1 MTNSDYPQVVAVIPA
16 AGVSTRFTR
25 LAGAAGQAGKTRKQF
40 LPIEGKPLLV
50 HTLERVWLAD
60 TVQLVAVA
68 VPEEN
73 LAYAG
78 GLLQPLVP
86 EGVGLMVVVGGE
98 TRQASVAAGLEA
110 LPQGVEV
117 VVVHDAVRPLF
128 EPRWIRDTVALCRDF
143 DGAIVAVPT
152 TDTLKE
158 VEPVSATAAGSRG
171 TISRTI
177 PRASVW
183 QAQTPQTFRAGILRQ
198 ALRHAEETGL
208 EGTDEASLVEAVG
221 GRIAVVEGSPHN
233 IKVTTPDDWRY
244 LEWRLSHTGGLRD
257 SDG

>member
-1 MTNSDYPQVVAVIPA
+1 MTNLDYPLVAAVIPA
-16 AGVSTRFTR
+16 AGASTRSP
-25 LAGAAGQAGKTRKQF
+25 GEIGKQF
-40 LPIEGKPLLV
+40 RVLGTKPLLV
-50 HTLERVWLAD
+50 HTLERVWLAEA
-60 TVQLVAVA
+60 VGMVAVA

-73 LAYAG
+73 LAYARE
-78 GLLQPLVP
+78 LLLPLAP
-86 EGVGLMVVVGGE
+86 EDVGLMVVVGGE

-110 LPQGVEV
+110 LPQDIEV
-117 VVVHDAVRPLF
+117 VTVHDAVRPFF

-143 DGAIVAVPT
+143 DGAIVAVPA

-158 VEPVSATAAGSRG
+158 VEAVSATTAGSCG

-244 LEWRLSHTGGLRD
+244 LEWRLHNG
-257 SDG
+257 